1 LTWPFLSREE
11 FTGNIDM
18 FIVLMGMVV
27 KFKSAGIVIAGTTNV
42 DNFLILSRP
51 FAGN

>member
-1 LTWPFLSREE
+1 
-11 FTGNIDM
+11 M

-27 KFKSAGIVIAGTTNV
+27 KFKPAGIVIAGTTNV